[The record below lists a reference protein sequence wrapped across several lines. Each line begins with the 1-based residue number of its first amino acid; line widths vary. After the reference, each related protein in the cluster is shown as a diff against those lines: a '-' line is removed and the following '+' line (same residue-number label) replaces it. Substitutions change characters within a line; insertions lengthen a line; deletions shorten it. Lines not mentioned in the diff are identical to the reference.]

1 MKNKHSIRKILFIT
15 IFLLCC
21 QLAPPPVAQHEN
33 IDKSRKTAITYAIE
47 KISTSVVGINVTQ
60 LKKQQISPFFDPFWG
75 QFFPYTRTFKVDN
88 MGSGVLVSPD
98 GYIITNTHVVDN
110 AMEIV
115 VTLKGGKSYEAQLV
129 GMDNLTDIA
138 LLKIDDNNLPF
149 AELGDSDKLIV
160 GEWAVAL
167 GNPLGLF
174 DVSNQPTATAGI
186 ISGVEMDFGLKEA
199 GHVYQDMVQTDAAIN
214 PGNSGGP
221 LVNAL
226 GEVIGIN
233 TFIMTGSNYSSGS
246 IGIGF
251 AIPINRVKEVAE
263 DLKKFGK
270 VERSYTTG
278 VHVQSIDPVMQRY
291 LRLPTSDGVII
302 TDVEKR
308 SSGERAGLQIG
319 DVILKVDDEKINAPK
334 DIIRV
339 IDEGLHKVCDVVK
352 LTILRESNS
361 IDIQLVLEEP
371 KSQWW
376 GF

>member
-1 MKNKHSIRKILFIT
+1 MNRFYPSLFVA
-15 IFLLCC
+15 IFLLSC
-21 QLAPPPVAQHEN
+21 QLETPPFAQEEG
-33 IDKSRKTAITYAIE
+33 IDKSRQTAITYAIE
-47 KISTSVVGINVTQ
+47 QISNSVVGINVTQ
-60 LKKQQISPFFDPFWG
+60 LKQQQVNPFFDPFWG
-75 QFFPYTRTFKVDN
+75 GFFPYTRTFKVDN

-110 AMEIV
+110 ATEIV
-115 VTLKGGKSYEAQLV
+115 VTLRGGKSYEAQLV

-138 LLKIDDNNLPF
+138 LVKVDDSDLPF
-149 AELGDSDKLIV
+149 ANLGNSDELIV
-160 GEWAVAL
+160 GEWAIAL

-174 DVSNQPTATAGI
+174 DVNHQPTATAGI
-186 ISGVEMDFGLKEA
+186 ISGVKMDFGLKEA
-199 GHVYQDMVQTDAAIN
+199 GHVYQNMIQTDAAIN

-278 VHVQSIDPVMQRY
+278 VHVQAIDPVMQRY
-291 LRLPTSDGVII
+291 LRLPTSEGVII

-319 DVILKVDDEKINAPK
+319 DVILAVDNRKINSPK

-339 IDEGLHKVCDVVK
+339 IDEGLHKVGDNVT

-361 IDIQLVLEEP
+361 IDIQLTLEEP
-371 KSQWW
+371 KSKWW

>member
-1 MKNKHSIRKILFIT
+1 MIINNYNNFFFT
-15 IFLLCC
+15 AIFLLSC
-21 QLAPPPVAQHEN
+21 QLDTPPVAQQDGIN
-33 IDKSRKTAITYAIE
+33 QSRQTAITYAIE
-47 KISTSVVGINVTQ
+47 QISNSVVSINVTQ
-60 LKKQQISPFFDPFWG
+60 LKQQQENPFFDPFWG
-75 QFFPYTRTFKVDN
+75 RFFPYTRTFKKGN

-110 AMEIV
+110 ATEIV
-115 VTLKGGKSYEAQLV
+115 VTLRGGKSYEAQLV

-138 LLKIDDNNLPF
+138 LVKVDDSDLPF
-149 AELGDSDKLIV
+149 ANLGNSDELIV
-160 GEWAVAL
+160 GEWAIAL

-174 DVSNQPTATAGI
+174 DVNHQPTATAGI
-186 ISGVEMDFGLKEA
+186 ISGVKMDFGLKES
-199 GHVYQDMVQTDAAIN
+199 GHVYQNMIQTDAAIN

-278 VHVQSIDPVMQRY
+278 VHVQAIDPVMQRY
-291 LRLPTSDGVII
+291 LRLPTSEGVII

-319 DVILKVDDEKINAPK
+319 DVILAVDNRKINSPK

-339 IDEGLHKVCDVVK
+339 IDEGLHKVGDNVT

-361 IDIQLVLEEP
+361 IDIQLTLEEP
-371 KSQWW
+371 KSKWW

>member
-1 MKNKHSIRKILFIT
+1 MNRFYPSLFVA
-15 IFLLCC
+15 IFLLSC
-21 QLAPPPVAQHEN
+21 QLETPPFAQQEG
-33 IDKSRKTAITYAIE
+33 IDKSRQTAITYAIE
-47 KISTSVVGINVTQ
+47 QISNSVVGINVTQ
-60 LKKQQISPFFDPFWG
+60 LKQQQVNPFFDPFWG
-75 QFFPYTRTFKVDN
+75 GFFPYTRTFKVDN

-110 AMEIV
+110 ATEIV
-115 VTLKGGKSYEAQLV
+115 VTLRGGKSYEAQLV

-138 LLKIDDNNLPF
+138 LVKVDDSDLPF
-149 AELGDSDKLIV
+149 ADLGNSDELIV
-160 GEWAVAL
+160 GEWAIAL

-174 DVSNQPTATAGI
+174 DVNHQPTATAGI
-186 ISGVEMDFGLKEA
+186 ISGVKMDFGLKEA
-199 GHVYQDMVQTDAAIN
+199 GHVYQNMIQTDAAIN

-278 VHVQSIDPVMQRY
+278 VHVQAIDPVIQRY
-291 LRLPTSDGVII
+291 LRLPTSEGVII

-319 DVILKVDDEKINAPK
+319 DVILAVDNRKINSPK

-339 IDEGLHKVCDVVK
+339 IDEGLHKVGDNVT

-361 IDIQLVLEEP
+361 IDIQLTLEEP
-371 KSQWW
+371 KSKWW

>member
-1 MKNKHSIRKILFIT
+1 MNRFYPSLFVA
-15 IFLLCC
+15 IFLLSC
-21 QLAPPPVAQHEN
+21 QLETPPFAQQEG
-33 IDKSRKTAITYAIE
+33 IDKSRQTAITYAIE
-47 KISTSVVGINVTQ
+47 QISNSVVGINVTQ
-60 LKKQQISPFFDPFWG
+60 LKQQQVNPFFDPFWG
-75 QFFPYTRTFKVDN
+75 GFFPYTRTFKVDN

-110 AMEIV
+110 ATEIV
-115 VTLKGGKSYEAQLV
+115 VTLRGGKSYEAKLV

-138 LLKIDDNNLPF
+138 LVKVDDSDLPF
-149 AELGDSDKLIV
+149 ASLGNSDKLIV
-160 GEWAVAL
+160 GEWAIAL

-174 DVSNQPTATAGI
+174 DVNHQPTATAGI
-186 ISGVEMDFGLKEA
+186 ISGVKMDFGLKEA
-199 GHVYQDMVQTDAAIN
+199 GHVYQNMIQTDAAIN

-278 VHVQSIDPVMQRY
+278 VHVQAIDPVMQRY
-291 LRLPTSDGVII
+291 LRLPTSEGVII

-319 DVILKVDDEKINAPK
+319 DVILAVDNRKINSPK

-339 IDEGLHKVCDVVK
+339 IDEGLHKVGDNVT

-361 IDIQLVLEEP
+361 IDIQLTLEEP
-371 KSQWW
+371 KSKWW

>member
-1 MKNKHSIRKILFIT
+1 MNRFYPSLFVA
-15 IFLLCC
+15 IFLLSC
-21 QLAPPPVAQHEN
+21 QLETPPFAQQEG
-33 IDKSRKTAITYAIE
+33 IDKSRQTAITYAIE
-47 KISTSVVGINVTQ
+47 QISNSVVGINVTQ
-60 LKKQQISPFFDPFWG
+60 LKQRQVNPFFDPFWG
-75 QFFPYTRTFKVDN
+75 GFFPYTRTFKVDN

-110 AMEIV
+110 ATEIV
-115 VTLKGGKSYEAQLV
+115 VTLRGGKSYEAQLV

-138 LLKIDDNNLPF
+138 LVKVDDSDLPF
-149 AELGDSDKLIV
+149 ADLGNSDELIV
-160 GEWAVAL
+160 GEWAIAL

-174 DVSNQPTATAGI
+174 DVNHQPTATAGI
-186 ISGVEMDFGLKEA
+186 ISGVKMDFGLKES
-199 GHVYQDMVQTDAAIN
+199 GHVYQNMIQTDAAIN

-278 VHVQSIDPVMQRY
+278 VHVQAIDPVMQRY
-291 LRLPTSDGVII
+291 LRLPTSEGVII

-319 DVILKVDDEKINAPK
+319 DVILAVDNRKINSPK

-339 IDEGLHKVCDVVK
+339 IDEGLHKVGDNVT

-361 IDIQLVLEEP
+361 IDIQLTLEEP
-371 KSQWW
+371 KSKWW

>member
-1 MKNKHSIRKILFIT
+1 MNRFYPSLFVAL
-15 IFLLCC
+15 FLLIC
-21 QLAPPPVAQHEN
+21 QLETPPFAQQEG
-33 IDKSRKTAITYAIE
+33 IDKSRQTAITYAIE
-47 KISTSVVGINVTQ
+47 QISNSVVGINVTQ
-60 LKKQQISPFFDPFWG
+60 LKQQQVNPFFDPFWG
-75 QFFPYTRTFKVDN
+75 GFFPYTRTFKVDN

-110 AMEIV
+110 ATEIV
-115 VTLKGGKSYEAQLV
+115 VTLRGGKSYEAQLV

-138 LLKIDDNNLPF
+138 LVKVDDSDLPF
-149 AELGDSDKLIV
+149 ADLGNSDELIV
-160 GEWAVAL
+160 GEWAIAL

-174 DVSNQPTATAGI
+174 DVNHQPTATAGI
-186 ISGVEMDFGLKEA
+186 ISGVKMDFGLKES
-199 GHVYQDMVQTDAAIN
+199 GHVYQNMIQTDAAIN

-278 VHVQSIDPVMQRY
+278 VHVQAIDPVMQRY
-291 LRLPTSDGVII
+291 LRLPTSEGVII

-319 DVILKVDDEKINAPK
+319 DVILAVDNRKINSPK

-339 IDEGLHKVCDVVK
+339 IDEGLHKMGDNVT

-361 IDIQLVLEEP
+361 IDIQLTLEEP
-371 KSQWW
+371 KSKWW

>member
-1 MKNKHSIRKILFIT
+1 MNRFYPSLFVD
-15 IFLLCC
+15 IFLLSC
-21 QLAPPPVAQHEN
+21 QLETPPFAQQEG
-33 IDKSRKTAITYAIE
+33 IDKSRQTAITYAIE
-47 KISTSVVGINVTQ
+47 QISNSVVGINVTQ
-60 LKKQQISPFFDPFWG
+60 LKQQQVNPFFDPFWG
-75 QFFPYTRTFKVDN
+75 GFFPYTRTFKVDN

-110 AMEIV
+110 ATEIV
-115 VTLKGGKSYEAQLV
+115 VTLRGGKSYEAQLV

-138 LLKIDDNNLPF
+138 LVKVDDSDLPF
-149 AELGDSDKLIV
+149 ASLGNSDKLIV
-160 GEWAVAL
+160 GEWAIAL

-174 DVSNQPTATAGI
+174 DVNHQPTATAGI
-186 ISGVEMDFGLKEA
+186 ISGVKMDFGLKEA
-199 GHVYQDMVQTDAAIN
+199 GHVYQNMIQTDAAIN

-251 AIPINRVKEVAE
+251 AIPINLVKEVAE

-278 VHVQSIDPVMQRY
+278 VHVQAIDPVMQRY
-291 LRLPTSDGVII
+291 LRLPTSEGVII

-319 DVILKVDDEKINAPK
+319 DVILAVDNRKINSPK

-339 IDEGLHKVCDVVK
+339 IDEGLHKVGDNVT

-361 IDIQLVLEEP
+361 IDIQLTLEEP
-371 KSQWW
+371 KSKWW

>member
-1 MKNKHSIRKILFIT
+1 MNRFYPSLFVA
-15 IFLLCC
+15 IFLLSC
-21 QLAPPPVAQHEN
+21 QLETPPFAQQEG
-33 IDKSRKTAITYAIE
+33 IDKSRQTAITYAIE
-47 KISTSVVGINVTQ
+47 QISNSVVGINVTQ
-60 LKKQQISPFFDPFWG
+60 LKQQQVNPFFDPFWG
-75 QFFPYTRTFKVDN
+75 GFLPYTRTFKVDN

-110 AMEIV
+110 ATEIV
-115 VTLKGGKSYEAQLV
+115 VTLRGGKSYEAQLV

-138 LLKIDDNNLPF
+138 LVKVDDSNLPF
-149 AELGDSDKLIV
+149 ADLGNSDELIV
-160 GEWAVAL
+160 GEWAIAL

-174 DVSNQPTATAGI
+174 DVNHQPTATAGI
-186 ISGVEMDFGLKEA
+186 ISGVKMDFGLKES
-199 GHVYQDMVQTDAAIN
+199 GHVYQNMIQTDAAIN

-278 VHVQSIDPVMQRY
+278 VHVQAIDPVMQRY
-291 LRLPTSDGVII
+291 LRLPTSEGVII

-319 DVILKVDDEKINAPK
+319 DVILAVDNRKINSPK

-339 IDEGLHKVCDVVK
+339 IDEGLHKVGDNVT

-361 IDIQLVLEEP
+361 IDIQLTLEEP
-371 KSQWW
+371 KSKWW

>member
-1 MKNKHSIRKILFIT
+1 MNRFYPCLFVA
-15 IFLLCC
+15 IFLLSC
-21 QLAPPPVAQHEN
+21 QLETPPFAQQEG
-33 IDKSRKTAITYAIE
+33 IDKSRQTAITYAIE
-47 KISTSVVGINVTQ
+47 QISNSVVGINVTQ
-60 LKKQQISPFFDPFWG
+60 LKQQQVNPFFDPFWG
-75 QFFPYTRTFKVDN
+75 GFFPYTRTFKVDN

-110 AMEIV
+110 ATEIV
-115 VTLKGGKSYEAQLV
+115 VTLRGGKSYEAQLV

-138 LLKIDDNNLPF
+138 LVKVDDSDLPF
-149 AELGDSDKLIV
+149 ADLGNSDELIV
-160 GEWAVAL
+160 GEWAIAL

-174 DVSNQPTATAGI
+174 DVNHQPTATAGI
-186 ISGVEMDFGLKEA
+186 ISGVKMDFGLKEA
-199 GHVYQDMVQTDAAIN
+199 GHVYQNMIQTDAAIN

-278 VHVQSIDPVMQRY
+278 VHVQAIDPVMQRY
-291 LRLPTSDGVII
+291 LRLPTSEGVII

-319 DVILKVDDEKINAPK
+319 DVILAVDNRKINSPK
-334 DIIRV
+334 DIISV
-339 IDEGLHKVCDVVK
+339 IDEGLHKVGDNVT

-361 IDIQLVLEEP
+361 IDIQLTLEEP
-371 KSQWW
+371 KSKWW

>member
-1 MKNKHSIRKILFIT
+1 MNRFYPSLFVA
-15 IFLLCC
+15 IFLLSC
-21 QLAPPPVAQHEN
+21 QLETPPFAQQEG
-33 IDKSRKTAITYAIE
+33 IDKSRQTAITYAIE
-47 KISTSVVGINVTQ
+47 QISNSVVGINVTQ
-60 LKKQQISPFFDPFWG
+60 LKQQQVNPFFDPFWG
-75 QFFPYTRTFKVDN
+75 GFFPYTRTFKVDN

-110 AMEIV
+110 ATEIV
-115 VTLKGGKSYEAQLV
+115 VTLRGGKSYEAQLV

-138 LLKIDDNNLPF
+138 LVKVDDSGLPF
-149 AELGDSDKLIV
+149 ADLGNSDELIV
-160 GEWAVAL
+160 GEWAIAL

-174 DVSNQPTATAGI
+174 DVNHQPTATAGI
-186 ISGVEMDFGLKEA
+186 ISGVKMDFGLKEA
-199 GHVYQDMVQTDAAIN
+199 GHVYQNMIQTDAAIN

-278 VHVQSIDPVMQRY
+278 VHVQAIDPVMQRY
-291 LRLPTSDGVII
+291 LRLPTSEGVII

-319 DVILKVDDEKINAPK
+319 DVILAVDNRKINSPK

-339 IDEGLHKVCDVVK
+339 IDEGLHKVGDNVT

-361 IDIQLVLEEP
+361 IDIQLTLEEP
-371 KSQWW
+371 KSKWW

>member
-1 MKNKHSIRKILFIT
+1 MNRFYPSLFVA
-15 IFLLCC
+15 IFLLSC
-21 QLAPPPVAQHEN
+21 QLETPPFAQQEG
-33 IDKSRKTAITYAIE
+33 IDKSRQTAITYAIE
-47 KISTSVVGINVTQ
+47 QISNSVVGINVTQ
-60 LKKQQISPFFDPFWG
+60 LKQQQVNPFFDPFWG
-75 QFFPYTRTFKVDN
+75 GFFPYTRTFKVDN

-110 AMEIV
+110 ATEIV
-115 VTLKGGKSYEAQLV
+115 VTLRGGKSYEAQLV

-138 LLKIDDNNLPF
+138 LVKVDDSDLPF
-149 AELGDSDKLIV
+149 AALGNSDELIV
-160 GEWAVAL
+160 GEWAIAL

-174 DVSNQPTATAGI
+174 DVNHQPTATAGI
-186 ISGVEMDFGLKEA
+186 ISGVKMDFGLKES
-199 GHVYQDMVQTDAAIN
+199 GHVYQNMIQTDAAIN

-278 VHVQSIDPVMQRY
+278 VHVQAIDPVMQRY
-291 LRLPTSDGVII
+291 LRLPTSEGVII

-319 DVILKVDDEKINAPK
+319 DVILAVDNRKINSPK

-339 IDEGLHKVCDVVK
+339 IDEGLHKVGDNVT

-361 IDIQLVLEEP
+361 IDIQLTLEEP
-371 KSQWW
+371 KSKWW

>member
-1 MKNKHSIRKILFIT
+1 MKKFKYQLYI
-15 IFLLCC
+15 IFLLTC
-21 QLAPPPVAQHEN
+21 QLSTVHSAQEEDIHA
-33 IDKSRKTAITYAIE
+33 SRQTAITRAIE
-47 KISTSVVGINVTQ
+47 KTSNAVVGINVTQ
-60 LKKQQISPFFDPFWG
+60 LKQQKVNPFFDPFWG
-75 QFFPYTRTFKVDN
+75 GFFPYTRTFKVDN

-98 GYIITNTHVVDN
+98 GYIITNTHVVAN
-110 AMEIV
+110 ATEIV
-115 VTLKGGKSYEAQLV
+115 VTLKGGKSYDAQLV
-129 GMDNLTDIA
+129 GVDNLTDIA
-138 LLKIDDNNLPF
+138 LVKIDDENLPF

-174 DVSNQPTATAGI
+174 DVNNQPTATAGI
-186 ISGVEMDFGLKEA
+186 ISGIKMDFGLKER
-199 GHVYQDMVQTDAAIN
+199 GHVYQDMIQTDASIN

-233 TFIMTGSNYSSGS
+233 TFIMTGSNYASGS

-251 AIPINRVKEVAE
+251 AIPVNRVKEVAE

-278 VHVQSIDPVMQRY
+278 VHVQKIDPVMQRY
-291 LRLPTSDGVII
+291 LRLPTSEGVIV

-308 SSGERAGLQIG
+308 SSGEKAGLKIG
-319 DVILKVDDEKINAPK
+319 DVILKVDGRKINSPQ

-339 IDEGLHKVCDVVK
+339 IDEGLHKVGDVIE
-352 LTILRESNS
+352 LTILRDNQSMRIN
-361 IDIQLVLEEP
+361 LVLEEP
-371 KSQWW
+371 KAQWW